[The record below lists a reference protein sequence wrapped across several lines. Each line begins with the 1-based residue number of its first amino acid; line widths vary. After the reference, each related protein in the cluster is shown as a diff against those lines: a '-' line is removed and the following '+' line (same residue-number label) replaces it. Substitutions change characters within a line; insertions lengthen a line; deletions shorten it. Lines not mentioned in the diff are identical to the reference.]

1 MPHLPGPRALVPED
15 TQLLGE
21 KIAWR
26 PDWCSHPIAPGNRHS
41 AVRSPGEQESTHTLP
56 GLPSAGV
63 QDLSQYGGPS
73 KHLKGSF
80 SPSTVLLQTLP
91 SDF

>member
-41 AVRSPGEQESTHTLP
+41 AVWDSPR
-56 GLPSAGV
+56 
-63 QDLSQYGGPS
+63 
-73 KHLKGSF
+73 
-80 SPSTVLLQTLP
+80 VLDTEP
-91 SDF
+91 